1 MAPLCLSRLLLAMD
15 KNRVI
20 GYFSGIRRRPSPM
33 TRRSPAMRSIP
44 FREVR
49 HDQPDDCIHYE
60 PVSTRFRELNWTI
73 PAHRH
78 EGLHQFKLLT
88 RGRVEGS
95 IDGLAV
101 AAEAPALFVMAPGS
115 MHGFT
120 YSHEAAGHQ
129 VTIPSATLRRLF
141 DAPSKTEDWL
151 GSSCMLE
158 RLAQADAARIDS
170 LFRQIERE
178 FHAGE
183 PGRVQSLLALTTL
196 LAVQLG
202 RLRGEQSAQGLP
214 QGPRDALLQRFLA
227 LVDAHHREQ
236 WSLSDY
242 TGALGVT
249 PDHLSRSCRA
259 LAGRGALQLLHER
272 VLLEARRL
280 LAYTPIPVA
289 EIAQQLGYAD
299 AAYFSRFFRR
309 GVGHTPSDYRQ
320 LVAQGVRAAQ

>member
-1 MAPLCLSRLLLAMD
+1 
-15 KNRVI
+15 
-20 GYFSGIRRRPSPM
+20 M
-33 TRRSPAMRSIP
+33 TRRAPALRLIP

-73 PAHRH
+73 PAHCH

-95 IDGLAV
+95 IDGRTV
-101 AAEAPALFVMAPGS
+101 AAEAPALFMMAPGS
-115 MHGFT
+115 MHAFS

-141 DAPSKTEDWL
+141 DGPAKTEDWL
-151 GSSCMLE
+151 GSSCVLE
-158 RLAQADAARIDS
+158 HLAPADADRIDT

-178 FHAGE
+178 FQGHEA
-183 PGRVQSLLALTTL
+183 GRVHSLLALTTL

-202 RLRGEQSAQGLP
+202 RLRGEQSGKGQP
-214 QGPRDALLQRFLA
+214 HGPRDALLRRFLA
-227 LVDAHHREQ
+227 LVDLHHREQ

-272 VLLEARRL
+272 ILLEARRL

-320 LVAQGVRAAQ
+320 LVAKGVRASR